1 MTGGAEGSRPRFGW
15 GTEWCDVGG
24 RQQSK
29 CRAETTGMSGSC
41 HCTQQQDTSHG
52 RGHRQR

>member
-1 MTGGAEGSRPRFGW
+1 MTGGAEGSCSRSGW

-29 CRAETTGMSGSC
+29 CGAETAGMSGAR
-41 HCTQQQDTSHG
+41 HRTQQQDTGHG
-52 RGHRQR
+52 RGHCQR

>member
-41 HCTQQQDTSHG
+41 HCTQQQDTSYG